1 MGAAAPA
8 VGAGMIAL
16 GILDRYIARVVLGGT
31 LVALLV
37 VLALDV
43 FFSFIGEVG
52 DIGRGHYGALDA
64 LAYIAL
70 SIPRRVHEL
79 FPMAALLGTL
89 MGLGVLASNSELVAM
104 RAAGFSVRRVIGSV
118 LQVGILMLAVTTL
131 VGEFIAPEADRRG
144 QALREQALHDRTTFQ
159 SRHGY
164 WIRDQDRFIHIRRM
178 DDPGDL
184 RGVFV
189 YELDAAHRLDSA
201 TRIDR
206 ARLGEEGW
214 DLRGVRTSRF
224 VPDQVHAS
232 QEAQAQWTQL
242 MTPGV
247 LDVVVLEPES
257 MSVRELTRYIEY
269 LSRNGLE
276 SARHQLALW
285 LRLTAPLAGLVMLF
299 LAVPFVFGSLR
310 NVGAGQRLLV
320 GVMVG
325 IGFQLLVQV
334 LSHLGQVYG
343 IHPVASALAPILLF
357 LSAGVWALR
366 RV

>member
-1 MGAAAPA
+1 
-8 VGAGMIAL
+8 MIL
-16 GILDRYIARVVLGGT
+16 MGILDRYIARVVLGGT

-52 DIGRGHYGALDA
+52 DIGRGGYRALDA

-79 FPMAALLGTL
+79 FPMAALLGSL

-104 RAAGFSVRRVIGSV
+104 RAAGFSVRRVIASV
-118 LQVGILMLAVTTL
+118 LQVGILMLAVTTV
-131 VGEFIAPEADRRG
+131 VGEFIAPVADRQG
-144 QALREQALHDRTTFQ
+144 QALREQALYDRTTFQ

-164 WIRDQDRFIHIRRM
+164 WIRDGNRFIHIRHM
-178 DDPGDL
+178 DSPGDL
-184 RGVFV
+184 QDVSV
-189 YELDAAHRLDSA
+189 YELDADHRLETA
-201 TRIDR
+201 TRIGR
-206 ARLGEEGW
+206 AQYQRRMGW
-214 DLRGVRTSRF
+214 EMSQVLATRFDGDEVRASR
-224 VPDQVHAS
+224 DTNAHWD
-232 QEAQAQWTQL
+232 EL

-257 MSVRELTRYIEY
+257 MSVRELTRYIDY
-269 LSRNGLE
+269 LTRNGLE
-276 SARHQLALW
+276 SDRHQLALW
-285 LRLTAPLAGLVMLF
+285 LRLSAPLAGLVMLF

-325 IGFQLLVQV
+325 IGFQLLVQI
-334 LSHLGQVYG
+334 LSHTGQVYG
-343 IHPVASALAPILLF
+343 IHPVVSAFAPILLF

-366 RV
+366 RL

>member
-1 MGAAAPA
+1 M
-8 VGAGMIAL
+8 ML
-16 GILDRYIARVVLGGT
+16 MGILDRYIARVVLGGT

-52 DIGRGHYGALDA
+52 DIGRGNYRALDA
-64 LAYIAL
+64 LAYITL

-79 FPMAALLGTL
+79 FPMAALLGSL
-89 MGLGVLASNSELVAM
+89 MGLGMLASNSELVAM
-104 RAAGFSVRRVIGSV
+104 RAAGFSVRRVIASV

-131 VGEFIAPEADRRG
+131 VGEFIAPEADRQG

-164 WIRDQDRFIHIRRM
+164 WIRDQDRFIHIRHM

-189 YELDAAHRLDSA
+189 YALDADHRLDSA

-206 ARLGEEGW
+206 ARHQAGIW
-214 DLRGVRTSRF
+214 DMSQIQVSRF
-224 VPDQVHAS
+224 EADAVQAS
-232 QEAQAQWTQL
+232 QEGRAQWDQF
-242 MTPGV
+242 MAPGV

-257 MSVRELTRYIEY
+257 MSVRELRRYIGY
-269 LSRNGLE
+269 LTRNGLE
-276 SARHQLALW
+276 SDRHQLALW
-285 LRLTAPLAGLVMLF
+285 LRLSAPLAGLVMLF

-325 IGFQLLVQV
+325 IGFQLLVQI
-334 LSHLGQVYG
+334 LSHTGQVYG
-343 IHPVASALAPILLF
+343 IHPVVSAFAPILLF